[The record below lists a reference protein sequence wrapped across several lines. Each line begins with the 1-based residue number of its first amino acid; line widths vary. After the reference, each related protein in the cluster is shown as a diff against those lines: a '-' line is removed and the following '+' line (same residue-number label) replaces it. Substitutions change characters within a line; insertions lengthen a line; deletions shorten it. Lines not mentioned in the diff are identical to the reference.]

1 MAHRTAPLDT
11 TGHPPGSDKIIANEV
26 MERFAYYGMR
36 TILAM
41 VLIKYLPLDQLMTE
55 QEASGVFHQFAAWNY
70 FFPLAGALV
79 ADIWLGKYRTILWL
93 SIVYTIGCVVLAL
106 DQTRTSVYLGLF
118 LIALGSGG
126 IKPSVVSYLGDQ
138 YGTRNM
144 HLIDRAMAWFYRGI
158 NFGALLSTL
167 ATPILLAKYGPRI
180 AFGIP
185 AVGMALA
192 TVVFWSGRN
201 QYAHIPPK
209 GMAFIA
215 ELRAELKPLTKLV
228 GLYFFMAAFFALYDQ
243 SGSEWVIQAAKMDLN
258 FLGHEWLP
266 SQIQVINPLLIVIFS
281 GVIES
286 KVFPLLKKIH
296 PSDLVRVAF
305 GFFLTTGSF
314 AIVTW
319 IQGHI
324 EAGHIMNIG
333 WQLVAY
339 IILTAGEI
347 FAYMSVLQLSYRKA
361 SPTMKSFV
369 NSIFLLSVT
378 AGNLFTSAINFGI
391 QNNPPS
397 FMPDTAGVYVLTLTA
412 RNTGSLEGT
421 ATVAITALGQS
432 DYDDHLNHEKEKQ
445 KKSQL
450 EFHGL
455 AADAGHMKAVA
466 PGAKDVPLY
475 GDLDLGDVKGDATY
489 QWTLRT
495 APAHSTVSITNP
507 TRRLASFS
515 PDVAG
520 EYTFSFEAT
529 VGHLKSSG
537 ETRVIVKNEP
547 QAPEANAGPAQTVLV
562 GTNTTLNGSNSY
574 DPNGGDL
581 TYKWT
586 MTSYPEGSTIRA
598 INNDTIAGK
607 GSWLKG
613 SSFYLFFTV
622 LMFLVSLA
630 FIPFARA
637 VDLGPD
643 RVQGEAGSS

>member
-1 MAHRTAPLDT
+1 MAHHRTAPLDT
-11 TGHPPGSDKIIANEV
+11 TNHPPGSDKIIANEV

-118 LIALGSGG
+118 LIAFGSGG

-138 YGTRNM
+138 YGERNK

-180 AFGIP
+180 AFGVP

-209 GMAFIA
+209 GIAFIA
-215 ELRAELKPLTKLV
+215 ELRAELKPLTRLV
-228 GLYFFMAAFFALYDQ
+228 GLYFFMTAFFALYDQ

-266 SQIQVINPLLIVIFS
+266 SQIQVINPLLIVLFS

-296 PSDLVRVAF
+296 PSDLVRAAF

-324 EAGHIMNIG
+324 EAGHVMNIG
-333 WQLVAY
+333 WQLIAY
-339 IILTAGEI
+339 IVLTMGEI

-397 FMPDTAGVYVLTLTA
+397 FVPDTAGVYVFTLTA
-412 RNTGSLEGT
+412 HNKSGLEGS
-421 ATVAITALGQS
+421 ATVAVTALEQA
-432 DYDDHLNHEKEKQ
+432 DYDTHIKHEKEE
-445 KKSQL
+445 QL
-450 EFHGL
+450 KFHGL
-455 AADAGHMKAVA
+455 AANAGRMRAVA
-466 PGAKDVPLY
+466 PGTKDVPLY
-475 GDLDLGDVKGDATY
+475 GNLDFGDVKGGATY
-489 QWTLRT
+489 QWTILT
-495 APAHSTVSITNP
+495 TPAGSSLTTSHITHPN
-507 TRRLASFS
+507 RRLATFS

-520 EYTFSFEAT
+520 EYTFRFEAT

-537 ETRVIVKNEP
+537 ETSVIVKSEP
-547 QAPEANAGPAQTVLV
+547 QAPEVNAGRAQTVLV
-562 GTNTTLNGSNSY
+562 GTTATLNGTRSY

-581 TYKWT
+581 TYQWAL
-586 MTSYPEGSTIRA
+586 TSHPEGSAIRT

-630 FIPFARA
+630 FIPFART

-643 RVQGEAGSS
+643 RVQGETGSS